1 MSLLRTILRPRHRTA
16 PPHRNDHKPRLHA
29 CYHLRLRF
37 FNCSRRLQ
45 YPALEAGRSMSA
57 LSQLV
62 CPACLQF
69 QPGTETGTGS
79 PYFCK
84 GPSATAPSDSS
95 LSPSP
100 ITSFLH
106 HSYFYPASS
115 PSSTTLGFPSR
126 LFIEF
131 PQARGGASFTVVL
144 SRTNSLHRR
153 QVVSGTSVP
162 NSCHQAGLHSGSRFT
177 SALSQRG
184 QSGVSHRDPRSCT
197 RSPSPL
203 PISKGKQNRAQLF

>member
-1 MSLLRTILRPRHRTA
+1 MLSYQVPPPSVRLAFTIYASVSSIVRDAFSTPLSKLVGPY
-16 PPHRNDHKPRLHA
+16 L
-29 CYHLRLRF
+29 F
-37 FNCSRRLQ
+37 V
-45 YPALEAGRSMSA
+45 
-57 LSQLV
+57 SQLV